1 MSHRHFASSA
11 AKPMEVET
19 GTSQRVPEERMGN
32 PVSASELADHKA
44 PVNRSMPAHFAYGAE
59 VCAAEHSFGEG
70 WDS

>member
-1 MSHRHFASSA
+1 
-11 AKPMEVET
+11 
-19 GTSQRVPEERMGN
+19 MGN
-32 PVSASELADHKA
+32 PVSVSELADHKA